1 MRNRLILLALSATVV
16 AIPVAVIAQQPAMTK
31 PGSKNPALVTA
42 GTYSVDP
49 GHTLVEWTVD
59 HMGFTPYYG
68 LFGEIT
74 GKLTLDPKKVSAAK
88 IDVTIP
94 VAKITTVLPAL
105 TAHLL
110 KAPATAGGK
119 PDFFGPTPSDATFS
133 STSVVSAGAQ
143 KAKVTGNFTLNGI
156 TKPVTLDVE
165 FYGAGKTPPQM
176 GGKDGLGFTATGV
189 INRSDFGL
197 GYGVPIVS
205 DAVTL
210 KIAAGFTKD

>member
-1 MRNRLILLALSATVV
+1 MRNRLILLALTAAVV
-16 AIPVAVIAQQPAMTK
+16 AIPVIAQQPAMTK

-59 HMGFTPYYG
+59 HMGFTPYFG
-68 LFGEIT
+68 LFGDIS

-94 VAKITTVLPAL
+94 VSKITTVNAAL
-105 TAHLL
+105 TGHLL
-110 KAPATAGGK
+110 KAPATAGAK
-119 PDFFGPTPSDATFS
+119 PDFFGPAPADATFS
-133 STSVVSAGAQ
+133 STSVVSTGAQ
-143 KAKVTGNFTLNGI
+143 KARVTGNFTLNGI

-165 FYGAGKTPPQM
+165 FYGAGKTPQQM
-176 GGKDGLGFTATGV
+176 GGKDGLGFTASGV
-189 INRSDFGL
+189 IKRSEFGL
-197 GYGVPIVS
+197 GFGVPIVS
-205 DAVTL
+205 DEVVL